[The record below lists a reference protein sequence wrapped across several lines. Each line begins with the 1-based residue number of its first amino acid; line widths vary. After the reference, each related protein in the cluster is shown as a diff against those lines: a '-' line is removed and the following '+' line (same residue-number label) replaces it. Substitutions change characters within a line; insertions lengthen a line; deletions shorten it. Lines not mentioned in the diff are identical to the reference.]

1 MSDLLPIATSNERAI
16 YSVSRLNRVCRFL
29 LNDTF
34 STLWIEGEISN
45 FSAPSSGHFYF
56 TLKDAEAQVRCA
68 MFRPQTR
75 SLGFRP
81 QNGDH
86 VLARAQVSLYEP
98 RGDFQL
104 IVETLEAAGDGAL
117 ALAFERL
124 KQKLEAEGLFSAT
137 HKQPIPAF
145 PACIGVI
152 TSPTGAAI
160 RDILS
165 VLRRRFPGIEVILFP
180 VKVQGVE
187 APGEIVRALRLADHM
202 HGCDVL
208 IVGRGGG
215 SAEDLWCFNDEAVAR
230 AIHACQ
236 TPVVSAVGHETD
248 FTISD
253 FVADLR
259 APTPSAAAEAI
270 SPDRAEWLGRLD
282 RLSGRL
288 RQTLLSHTRQV
299 ARRIEFL
306 EIRLRQRHPAQRLM
320 TQSQRLDELE
330 QRLVRY
336 IRHLL
341 TLKQTRI
348 QTQQARLQR
357 QRPDGMIAGKAKT
370 REHLEQRLRAAM
382 QQRLDGCQQA
392 LGLTSQSLN
401 TVSPLATLTRGYSIT
416 TLAENGS
423 LVISCSDAPPGSRI
437 STRVND
443 GTLHSIVQDSCPD
456 SDATSS

>member
-1 MSDLLPIATSNERAI
+1 MSDLLPITASNERVI

-34 STLWIEGEISN
+34 STLWIEGELSN
-45 FSAPSSGHFYF
+45 FSAPSSGHLYF

-104 IVETLEAAGDGAL
+104 IVETLEAAGDGVL

-165 VLRRRFPGIEVILFP
+165 VLARRFPRIEVILFP
-180 VKVQGVE
+180 VKVQGAE
-187 APGEIVRALRLADHM
+187 AAAEIVRAFRLADQM
-202 HGCDVL
+202 QCCDVL

-215 SAEDLWCFNDEAVAR
+215 AGEDLWCFNDEAVAR
-230 AIHACQ
+230 AIHACR

-270 SPDRAEWLGRLD
+270 SPNRVEWLGRLD

-288 RQTLLSHTRQV
+288 RQSLLNHTRQL

-306 EIRLRQRHPAQRLM
+306 EIRLRQLHPAQRLM

-330 QRLVRY
+330 QRLVRA
-336 IRHLL
+336 IRHPL
-341 TLKQTRI
+341 TLKQTRL
-348 QTQQARLQR
+348 QTQKARLQR
-357 QRPDGMIAGKAKT
+357 QHPDHTLTAKAKI
-370 REHLEQRLRAAM
+370 RDQLEQRLRTAM
-382 QQRLDGCQQA
+382 QRRLDGCQQA

-416 TLAENGS
+416 TLTESGA
-423 LVISCSDAPPGSRI
+423 LILRCSDAAPGSSI

-443 GTLHSIVQDSCPD
+443 GTLHSIVLDSCANK
-456 SDATSS
+456 DASSL